1 MKSFLAFLGLAAIF
15 FFVLGGSI
23 CTQVI
28 LWQTAWYIAVMHLFL
43 VVLAVPT
50 TVELVKRLMKYL

>member
-1 MKSFLAFLGLAAIF
+1 MKSFLAFLGLGAIF

-28 LWQTAWYIAVMHLFL
+28 LWQTAWYIAVMHLVL
-43 VVLAVPT
+43 VALAVPK
-50 TVELVKRLMKYL
+50 TVELVKRLIECL